1 MNVWY
6 SNPFRKDKNIGK
18 AYNDFIKSL
27 KANDDDWIVLQD
39 GDITYLTSDWGNRV
53 EDALSLDGD
62 KYGLVSCY
70 TNRLNSKWQLHEQ
83 KFSEEM
89 DIRKHH
95 EIALG
100 YNKEGIEDFKH
111 IVAGFWIAFQLKT
124 WKKTGGFIEKNIAC
138 DAIFNSQVRDLG
150 LKIGLI
156 RSLYVFHLYRVWAD
170 KEPWNERKHLR

>member
-27 KANDDDWIVLQD
+27 KANDEDWLVLQD

-95 EIALG
+95 EIAIG

-111 IVAGFWIAFQLKT
+111 IVAGFWMAFQLKT

-150 LKIGLI
+150 LKVGLI